1 MDNSSNMSFDNR
13 NNTFNE
19 TGNTSQYVYPVSG
32 PGFLVFNVVM
42 LLAVV
47 LPVIAANTVLL
58 VALVLDSSTVKVVR
72 LVLGS
77 ILVSCLLV
85 ALGLAMYHIAGIIL
99 NLSPVKTPPEVPC
112 TITLFLIGFGGAAR
126 LEFMAAFA
134 ITVYIVKSG
143 RDTKKNTFVAVLVAV
158 IILWVVAFLGSSP
171 LLSQD
176 TFFTG
181 YSGPSCA
188 FAEAGIHSYIT
199 IGLYAFFF
207 GLVPLC
213 VTIIVLII
221 TSCFIKYHSFAG
233 IQAKTAMVKCAFFL
247 LLGSTVNW
255 IGLFVPAINAFIEPT
270 IGSAGGRIYTAYT
283 LLNSALVPTPILI
296 PIYFKPI
303 RKNCASG

>member
-1 MDNSSNMSFDNR
+1 
-13 NNTFNE
+13 
-19 TGNTSQYVYPVSG
+19 
-32 PGFLVFNVVM
+32 M

-47 LPVIAANTVLL
+47 LPVIAANTVLM
-58 VALVLDSSTVKVVR
+58 VALVLESSTVKVVR

-158 IILWVVAFLGSSP
+158 IILWVVAFLGYSP

-181 YSGPSCA
+181 YDGGPSCKNWHTVQHHYWTVYL
-188 FAEAGIHSYIT
+188 ILWSDSSVCDSHSLSHHCLFHT
-199 IGLYAFFF
+199 
-207 GLVPLC
+207 VPLLHRH
-213 VTIIVLII
+213 TGKD
-221 TSCFIKYHSFAG
+221 SHG
-233 IQAKTAMVKCAFFL
+233 
-247 LLGSTVNW
+247 
-255 IGLFVPAINAFIEPT
+255 
-270 IGSAGGRIYTAYT
+270 
-283 LLNSALVPTPILI
+283 
-296 PIYFKPI
+296 
-303 RKNCASG
+303 